1 MVFSRI
7 QVIFLHVLI
16 PSGIMYNFPI
26 PMKKSD
32 LEIVFPML
40 SEKNIVLAG
49 LFFFL
54 SLLVW
59 PGSVTFG
66 DENKTAE
73 RYKGLSKEALDV
85 MTEVDQRNSNLVDM
99 FAKLRDAY
107 ELLHEL
113 KKTFG
118 VDARRNAERQI
129 KSMEKKLPRAHED
142 FKEELTEA
150 MEPYLQRRE
159 ELKERLFKMES
170 NMDVSDMKK
179 FLKQQEQTRKVREET
194 AKMEQAI
201 SALNEML
208 KVLSSLEKDLPDT
221 AELLGTRGSSEARR
235 VKSEEYE
242 DVVEAYYEVRDYEA
256 DIERLKTKKKND
268 GENWT
273 PRDDAMIERLTKLL
287 QDAMTEFLKEVDS
300 LEKPMLDEKQDVL
313 EDIEKIENRLGRAGD
328 RRKEKYN
335 WELIE
340 LTQQLE
346 SLEKKLAMFERLRN
360 LVAPK
365 DEKKK

>member
-1 MVFSRI
+1 
-7 QVIFLHVLI
+7 
-16 PSGIMYNFPI
+16 
-26 PMKKSD
+26 
-32 LEIVFPML
+32 ML
-40 SEKNIVLAG
+40 SEKNIVLVG
-49 LFFFL
+49 LFLFL
-54 SLLVW
+54 SLPVLS
-59 PGSVTFG
+59 GSVAFG
-66 DENKTAE
+66 DKNKTAE

-85 MTEVDQRNSNLVDM
+85 MPEVDLRNNHLVDM
-99 FAKLRDAY
+99 YAKLRDAY
-107 ELLHEL
+107 EHLHEL

-273 PRDDAMIERLTKLL
+273 PRDDAMIERLTKRL
-287 QDAMTEFLKEVDS
+287 QDAKAEFLEEIAT
-300 LEKPMLDEKQDVL
+300 LEEPMLDKKQDVL
-313 EDIEKIENRLGRAGD
+313 EDIEKNEKRLARASD
-328 RRKEKYN
+328 RRKEKYEE
-335 WELIE
+335 ELSE
-340 LTQQLE
+340 LTE
-346 SLEKKLAMFERLRN
+346 KLEKMEKNLAIFERLRN

-365 DEKKK
+365 EEKKK